1 MSPKFY
7 GSVRAGWVLPLGILS
22 GRDMGMAKGQGPALP
37 LLNKLLYASDGVG
50 SQAIAQARGLWLLFF
65 LVPPKTEAPTLA
77 IPPLD
82 LGPLHLDPRVF
93 AAVLLT
99 LGRIIEAFD
108 DPVIGWWSDRTRSRW
123 GRRIPFMLFSTPF
136 FGVFFALLWLVPWGP
151 GSMANA
157 VYVFVVLELF
167 FLSSTLSSGPYESLL
182 PEIARSHRDRMSV
195 VAWQFYFALLGAVL
209 GLVLTGFLKDAFGFK
224 VMGAVMAVFGLAFRY
239 VAVGG
244 VWKVAP
250 RATPVAEIKLV
261 AAFRATMANKQ
272 FLYFLPTYVLFQTAF
287 GMIIAWLPFMAVAV
301 LDAGSGGSITS
312 LLTGVALVGMV
323 LSVFGLWRLSD
334 VKGKAWVYSACLLGS
349 AVYMPLLFFAGFI
362 PGIPKLAQAVVFAFL
377 AGVPMAGVNLLPRAI
392 TADITDYDELRTGMR
407 REGMF
412 YSTQN
417 LFEKIASSLSPLLL
431 ALVLLLGETEEHPLG
446 IRLVGPV
453 AGVIAF
459 FGFWLFCGYRL
470 PSTVTR
476 ETVKAAGLEL

>member
-1 MSPKFY
+1 MN
-7 GSVRAGWVLPLGILS
+7 
-22 GRDMGMAKGQGPALP
+22 GRLP

-50 SQAIAQARGLWLLFF
+50 SGAISGARGLWLLFF
-65 LVPPKTEAPTLA
+65 LVPPETAALPSA

-99 LGRIIEAFD
+99 VGRVIEAFD

-136 FGVFFALLWLVPWGP
+136 FGAFFALLWVLPGGS
-151 GSMANA
+151 GSMVNA

-167 FLSSTLSSGPYESLL
+167 FLSSTLSGGPYESLL

-195 VAWQFYFALLGAVL
+195 VTWQFYFALLGAVL

-224 VMGAVMAVFGLAFRY
+224 VMGTVMAVFGLTFRY

-244 VWKVAP
+244 VWNVAP
-250 RATPVAEIKLV
+250 RTTPVAEIKLV

-272 FLYFLPTYVLFQTAF
+272 FLYFLPTYVLFQASF
-287 GMIIAWLPFMAVAV
+287 GMVIAWLPFMAVAV
-301 LDAGSGGSITS
+301 LDAGNGGSITS

-323 LSVFGLWRLSD
+323 LSAFGLWKLSD
-334 VKGKAWVYSACLLGS
+334 AKGKAWVYSACLLGS

-362 PGIPKLAQAVVFAFL
+362 PGIPKLAQVVVFAFL

-459 FGFWLFCGYRL
+459 FGFWLFRGYRL
-470 PSTVTR
+470 PNTVNR
-476 ETVKAAGLEL
+476 ETVKAAGLEI